1 MHQIELEMQNEELR
15 QTQHELAA
23 SRARYFDLYDLAPV
37 GYLTL
42 SGAGLIQQCNLTA
55 AELLGDTREDLNQRP
70 LSRFIDPHFCDRFQ
84 QMRRSL
90 RTTRDPQS
98 IEVQLLKQD
107 GTLLWTQIEATST
120 QEDGAPVMRVV
131 LSDVTLRK
139 QAEAEHRLREQKEQA
154 QQKLESLTVMAGGV
168 AHDFN
173 NLLTAILGS
182 SRTAQRAMPPDSPV
196 QKKLEFIDETS
207 QSAAKL
213 CDQLLT
219 YSGRTRSEPQ
229 RLDLNELIE
238 STVRTVSGLISSDGE
253 LRQNLT
259 AGLPAIEGDATQLGQ
274 VVMNLVINASEALID
289 GRGKIMITSGLTV
302 LDQTQQNDPLAAPEL
317 PEGDYVF
324 LSVTDNG
331 YGMNWATLAR
341 VFEPFFTTKS
351 TGRGLGMA
359 AVQGIVQKHGGALK
373 VKSEPGRGTTFRLL
387 LAAASGPVESRA
399 DGPSVTPSDRQPAV
413 ASADGEWRGSGI
425 VLLAEDIEIIRL
437 YAKEV
442 IEATGLDCVLAA
454 DGQEA
459 LDVFQSDPDRFKLVI
474 LDLKMPRLGGLDAF
488 REMQRLRPDVQAV
501 MMSGYGLQDASSISP
516 GKGPVGFLTKP
527 FAERDM
533 IALLKKACG

>member
-1 MHQIELEMQNEELR
+1 M
-15 QTQHELAA
+15 AA

-139 QAEAEHRLREQKEQA
+139 QAEAEHRLREQKEQV

-182 SRTAQRAMPPDSPV
+182 SRTAQRAMPPDSPE

-219 YSGRTRSEPQ
+219 YYGRTRSEPQ

-274 VVMNLVINASEALID
+274 VVMNLVINAS
-289 GRGKIMITSGLTV
+289 
-302 LDQTQQNDPLAAPEL
+302 
-317 PEGDYVF
+317 
-324 LSVTDNG
+324 
-331 YGMNWATLAR
+331 
-341 VFEPFFTTKS
+341 
-351 TGRGLGMA
+351 
-359 AVQGIVQKHGGALK
+359 
-373 VKSEPGRGTTFRLL
+373 
-387 LAAASGPVESRA
+387 
-399 DGPSVTPSDRQPAV
+399 
-413 ASADGEWRGSGI
+413 
-425 VLLAEDIEIIRL
+425 
-437 YAKEV
+437 
-442 IEATGLDCVLAA
+442 
-454 DGQEA
+454 
-459 LDVFQSDPDRFKLVI
+459 
-474 LDLKMPRLGGLDAF
+474 
-488 REMQRLRPDVQAV
+488 
-501 MMSGYGLQDASSISP
+501 
-516 GKGPVGFLTKP
+516 
-527 FAERDM
+527 
-533 IALLKKACG
+533 

>member
-1 MHQIELEMQNEELR
+1 
-15 QTQHELAA
+15 
-23 SRARYFDLYDLAPV
+23 
-37 GYLTL
+37 
-42 SGAGLIQQCNLTA
+42 
-55 AELLGDTREDLNQRP
+55 
-70 LSRFIDPHFCDRFQ
+70 
-84 QMRRSL
+84 
-90 RTTRDPQS
+90 
-98 IEVQLLKQD
+98 
-107 GTLLWTQIEATST
+107 
-120 QEDGAPVMRVV
+120 
-131 LSDVTLRK
+131 
-139 QAEAEHRLREQKEQA
+139 
-154 QQKLESLTVMAGGV
+154 
-168 AHDFN
+168 
-173 NLLTAILGS
+173 
-182 SRTAQRAMPPDSPV
+182 
-196 QKKLEFIDETS
+196 
-207 QSAAKL
+207 
-213 CDQLLT
+213 
-219 YSGRTRSEPQ
+219 
-229 RLDLNELIE
+229 
-238 STVRTVSGLISSDGE
+238 
-253 LRQNLT
+253 
-259 AGLPAIEGDATQLGQ
+259 
-274 VVMNLVINASEALID
+274 MN
-289 GRGKIMITSGLTV
+289 R
-302 LDQTQQNDPLAAPEL
+302 
-317 PEGDYVF
+317 
-324 LSVTDNG
+324 
-331 YGMNWATLAR
+331 ATLAR

-501 MMSGYGLQDASSISP
+501 MMSGYGLQDASSIFP

>member
-1 MHQIELEMQNEELR
+1 MKPIKNPMSAAELRARAEAAFRAASNPDLQAKEAGFPDATKRLLEELRVHQIELEMQNEELR

-107 GTLLWTQIEATST
+107 GTMLWTQIEATST

-324 LSVTDNG
+324 
-331 YGMNWATLAR
+331 
-341 VFEPFFTTKS
+341 
-351 TGRGLGMA
+351 
-359 AVQGIVQKHGGALK
+359 
-373 VKSEPGRGTTFRLL
+373 
-387 LAAASGPVESRA
+387 
-399 DGPSVTPSDRQPAV
+399 
-413 ASADGEWRGSGI
+413 
-425 VLLAEDIEIIRL
+425 
-437 YAKEV
+437 
-442 IEATGLDCVLAA
+442 
-454 DGQEA
+454 
-459 LDVFQSDPDRFKLVI
+459 
-474 LDLKMPRLGGLDAF
+474 
-488 REMQRLRPDVQAV
+488 
-501 MMSGYGLQDASSISP
+501 
-516 GKGPVGFLTKP
+516 
-527 FAERDM
+527 
-533 IALLKKACG
+533 